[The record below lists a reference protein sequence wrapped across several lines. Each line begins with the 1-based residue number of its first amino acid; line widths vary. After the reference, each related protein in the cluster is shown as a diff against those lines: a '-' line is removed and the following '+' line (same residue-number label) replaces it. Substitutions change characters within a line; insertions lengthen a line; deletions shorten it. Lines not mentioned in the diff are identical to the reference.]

1 MKNPFL
7 AALAAVVLAG
17 SAFAYTPGQSEQVHA
32 TKLVPTKIVN
42 PTELPRTFKPGT
54 VQIEFSIDPAGQP
67 RDIKVLSNTDRATK
81 QRIIAAFSQWR
92 FEMNEAPDAT
102 KRFVLPLEIVAG
114 VDTKTTRP
122 LHADV
127 IAPTPAPSSGP

>member
-1 MKNPFL
+1 MKNYLL
-7 AALAAVVLAG
+7 AALAAVAFTG
-17 SAFAYTPGQSEQVHA
+17 SAFAFTPGQSEQVHA
-32 TKLVPTKIVN
+32 TKLVPTKIVS
-42 PTELPRTFKPGT
+42 PTELRRSFKPGK

-67 RDIKVLSNTDRATK
+67 RDIKVLSNTDRAAR

-114 VDTKTTRP
+114 V
-122 LHADV
+122 
-127 IAPTPAPSSGP
+127 